1 MNISVLMENRASA
14 GFASEHGL
22 SLYIETGGQRILFDA
37 GESGAFADNAARM
50 NVDLSA
56 VAFAVLSH
64 AHHDH
69 SGGMLRFLELNRD
82 APVYVSRYAHL
93 PCSNAAGKPLSA
105 DPALFRSG
113 RTVAVGER
121 MHPAPGMTLCS
132 CNRRRRPF
140 PAETYGQTLQLR
152 HGTVPDDYRHEQ
164 YLLIC
169 DGSRTVLFSGCSHK
183 GIFNLLH
190 WFHPDILVGGF
201 HFMKRDTETPT
212 GRRALLEDAQ
222 RLASF
227 PTHYLTGHCT
237 GEEQAALLKQI
248 LKDRLICFHAGDQ
261 LDI

>member
-56 VAFAVLSH
+56 VTFAVLSH

-183 GIFNLLH
+183 GIFNLLPFPALDGGKLVFLLIEGIFRRPLPKRFEI
-190 WFHPDILVGGF
+190 WVNLAGLFFLFAVMIFATVNDI
-201 HFMKRDTETPT
+201 T
-212 GRRALLEDAQ
+212 
-222 RLASF
+222 RLF
-227 PTHYLTGHCT
+227 
-237 GEEQAALLKQI
+237 
-248 LKDRLICFHAGDQ
+248 
-261 LDI
+261 